1 MKRMKWIVVVMVV
14 AIAAF
19 GVAAVAAHP
28 NGMPGM
34 GGGQGVNSLTVIA
47 EALGMEEADVLTAL
61 QGGQTVAAL
70 AEEKGVELT
79 TIVDALVAAHAEHNA
94 AMLETFREHI
104 TAQLNGS
111 TTFGMGGGF
120 GMGNGFG
127 MGDGFMGRGNNFATV
142 IAEALGIEQT
152 ELLTA
157 LQNGQT
163 VAELAEEKGV
173 ELTVVVDALVTAHS
187 EILTA
192 AVEAGRITQEQADAR
207 LETFRENV
215 TAQLSQSMTFGM
227 GMGMGGGRGGHHGG
241 MGMGMG
247 GGRPGMGM
255 GMGQGWGNQSVTP
268 EATPNA

>member
-19 GVAAVAAHP
+19 GAAAVAAHP
-28 NGMPGM
+28 NGMPGI

-47 EALGMEEADVLTAL
+47 EALGIEQTELVTAL
-61 QGGQTVAAL
+61 QNGQTVAEL

-127 MGDGFMGRGNNFATV
+127 MGDGFMGRGNNFAAV

-173 ELTVVVDALVTAHS
+173 ELTVVVDALVAAHS

-227 GMGMGGGRGGHHGG
+227 GMGDGRGGHHGG

-247 GGRPGMGM
+247 GGRPGMG
-255 GMGQGWGNQSVTP
+255 QGWGNQNVTP